1 MKFEDG
7 SKMRKKLQVGRL
19 AHLFLKD
26 LIFSQALEPS
36 LRENDSAFGK
46 SITHGINLWFRG
58 IFWKIWTWEGFRKTL
73 DLWFPPLFW
82 DPSLCK
88 INMLLNRYEGV
99 EWRTRWHTSAWLGRS
114 KGFIKLYFINTL
126 KSCYNP
132 LFILW
137 RSKRSKQYCQRH
149 NGAQGSMLLSMPTS
163 WMMTSGKLKT
173 ECALFSS
180 CG

>member
-7 SKMRKKLQVGRL
+7 SKMQKKLQVGRL
-19 AHLFLKD
+19 PHLFLKD

-99 EWRTRWHTSAWLGRS
+99 EWRTRWHTCVWLGRS
-114 KGFIKLYFINTL
+114 KGLIQRWSIFTT
-126 KSCYNP
+126 YNS

-137 RSKRSKQYCQRH
+137 RSKRSKKYRQTH
-149 NGAQGSMLLSMPTS
+149 NGAQGSVLLSMPIS
-163 WMMTSGKLKT
+163 RMMTSGKIKT
-173 ECALFSS
+173 KCALFSS